1 MTGRALG
8 WMFQPRRRDEQLALW
23 NRVAGVGLVLVLLA
37 VSAFAVIASEL
48 TSGAARS
55 AVAASGLSDDYAT
68 AAAAVAGEES
78 LERKYRLEPGPDV
91 RARYDETAAGFVRAL
106 GEVSRD
112 GDGRDRVFVA
122 TMLAEHRGYLVAI
135 GRLFRAVDR
144 GDTRTVMRI
153 DGNDVDPTFG
163 AIEEAV
169 VAAAAREHRESLTAL
184 SGLKHLE
191 DITSRLTPLIFVLG
205 LVIATVLASVT
216 SGYRRLLAVER
227 AQAVHDSLHDA
238 LSGLP
243 NRTLLT
249 DRLDQALRADAR
261 MGTSTGLLLIDLDR
275 FKEVNDTFGH
285 DYGDELLAQ
294 IGPRLAG
301 VLRDVDTVA
310 RLGGDEFAV
319 LLPEVGSVDNA
330 LMVAAKFRD
339 ALRASFQVC
348 GIDLDVEA
356 SVGVVVSGEHGTD
369 TVTLLQRADIAM
381 YVAKSQNVGVF
392 AYTADIN
399 KHSPA
404 RLALLGELR
413 HALDH
418 RDLVLHYQPKIA
430 ACTGDV
436 IGAEAL
442 VRWEHPERGMIFP
455 DDFIPLAEHTGLIG
469 PLTHYVLDTALAQI
483 RTWSDTGRP
492 LTVSVNLSA
501 RNLLDERLPAEVA
514 ELLAVHG
521 VPAQLLE
528 LEVTESALMSE
539 PARAQQILERLAA
552 MGVRISI
559 DDFGAG
565 YTSLSQIKTLPV
577 SELKIDKSFVLSMTD
592 DIDNA
597 MIVRSVI
604 DLGHSLGL
612 TIVAEGVET
621 HQALAALKE
630 FGCDVAQ
637 GYLMSRPIPADALD
651 TWLAGRSVLPPRPT
665 DLLV

>member
-1 MTGRALG
+1 MTSRPLSQT
-8 WMFQPRRRDEQLALW
+8 FQPRRRDERLAIH
-23 NRVAGVGLVLVLLA
+23 NQAAGVGLVLVLLA
-37 VSAFAVIASEL
+37 VSAFAVIASQL
-48 TSGAARS
+48 TSNAASS

-68 AAAAVAGEES
+68 AATAVAGEES
-78 LERKYRLEPGPDV
+78 LERKYRLEPGPAV
-91 RARYDETAAGFVRAL
+91 QARYDKTAASFVGAME
-106 GEVSRD
+106 EVSRD
-112 GDGRDRVFVA
+112 GDAEDRAFVT
-122 TMLAEHRGYLVAI
+122 TMLAEHRVYLVSI
-135 GRLFRAVDR
+135 RRMFGAVDR
-144 GDTRTVMRI
+144 GDTPTVLRI
-153 DGNDVDPTFG
+153 DGDEVDPRFG

-169 VAAAAREHRESLTAL
+169 LAAAASKHQQSLRAL

-205 LVIATVLASVT
+205 LVIAAVLASI
-216 SGYRRLLAVER
+216 SRGYRRLLTVER
-227 AQAVHDSLHDA
+227 AQAVHDSLHDS

-249 DRLDQALRADAR
+249 DRFEQSLRADVR
-261 MGTSTGLLLIDLDR
+261 SGSSTGLLLIDLDR
-275 FKEVNDTFGH
+275 FKEINDTFGH

-294 IGPRLAG
+294 IGPRLAA

-319 LLPEVGSVDNA
+319 LLPDVGSVDNA
-330 LMVAAKFRD
+330 LIVAAKCRG

-348 GIDLDVEA
+348 GVDLDVEA
-356 SVGVVVSGEHGTD
+356 SVGVVVSGQHGLD

-381 YVAKSQNVGVF
+381 YVAKSQNLGVF
-392 AYTADIN
+392 AYTADVN

-418 RDLVLHYQPKIA
+418 GELVLHYQPKIA
-430 ACTGDV
+430 AGSGDV

-442 VRWEHPERGMIFP
+442 VRWQHPDRGMIFP
-455 DDFIPLAEHTGLIG
+455 DDFIPLVEHTGLIG

-483 RTWSDTGRP
+483 RTWSDAGRP

-501 RNLLDERLPAEVA
+501 RNLLDERLPVEVA
-514 ELLAVHG
+514 DLLAVHG
-521 VPAQLLE
+521 VPARLLE
-528 LEVTESALMSE
+528 LEVTESALMTE

-552 MGVRISI
+552 MGIRISI

-565 YTSLSQIKTLPV
+565 YTSLSQLKTLPV
-577 SELKIDKSFVLSMTD
+577 SELKIDKSFVLSMD
-592 DIDNA
+592 RDVNNA
-597 MIVRSVI
+597 MIVHSVI

-612 TIVAEGVET
+612 SIVAEGVET
-621 HQALAALKE
+621 HQALIALKD

-637 GYLMSRPIPADALD
+637 GYYMSRPVPAEALD
-651 TWLAGRSVLPPRPT
+651 IWLSGRSVCPPQPSH
-665 DLLV
+665 LLV